1 MMLNDIEIDKEVII
15 KRINCSDSIKRRI
28 MDLGIIEKT
37 KIKPVFKSSLGDPIA
52 YEVRGSLIALSKEE
66 TERIEVHD

>member
-37 KIKPVFKSSLGDPIA
+37 KIKPVFKSPLGEPIA
-52 YEVRGSLIALSKEE
+52 YEVRGSLIALRKEE